1 MQVNRARIVEDQTLK
16 LIMESTLDQG
26 YFKGLDVLVTG
37 CAGFLGSWLVEAL
50 HEMGSRVT
58 CVDNMSTGRIDNVKR
73 LIGSSRFKLI
83 VGDVIEVDLGGG
95 YNIIFHGA
103 ALPAP
108 DYYMVKP
115 VEAMLPDSIG
125 FYRVL
130 RVAERDGS
138 KIVLMSSSEIYG
150 DPEVI
155 PTPENYWGK
164 VNPVGPRSPY
174 DESKRFA
181 EALAMAF
188 HREYGVKVVIARI
201 FNTYGPRLEPGAPYA
216 RVITRFIERAL
227 RGEPLEVHGDGSQT
241 RTFTY
246 VSDTI
251 SALLTLASSS
261 KCEGE
266 VFNVGSDEE
275 ISIAR
280 LAELIVKLTGSTSKI
295 VYVKPRPDDPR
306 RRRPDITKITSYTG
320 WRPRVTL
327 IEGLKM
333 AINWMRW
340 RGIEL

>member
-1 MQVNRARIVEDQTLK
+1 MQSSGAKLVEDTTLK
-16 LIMESTLDQG
+16 LAIESIADQG
-26 YFKGLDVLVTG
+26 YFYGLNMLVTG
-37 CAGFLGSWLVEAL
+37 CAGFIGSWLSEAL
-50 HEMGSRVT
+50 HSLGSRVT
-58 CVDNMSTGRIDNVKR
+58 CIDNLSTGRYDNIRGLV
-73 LIGSSRFKLI
+73 GSSRFKLV
-83 VGDVIEVDLGGG
+83 VGDVVEVDLGEG
-95 YNIIFHGA
+95 YDLVFHGA

-125 FYRVL
+125 LYRVL
-130 RVAERDGS
+130 RVAERSGS
-138 KIVLMSSSEIYG
+138 KVVLMSSSEVYG
-150 DPEVI
+150 DPEVV
-155 PTPENYWGK
+155 PTPESYWGR

-188 HREYGVKVVIARI
+188 HREYGVRVTIARI

-216 RVITRFIERAL
+216 RVVTRFVERAL

-246 VSDTI
+246 VSDTVA
-251 SALLTLASSS
+251 ALLTLASCS
-261 KCEGE
+261 KCDGE

-275 ISIAR
+275 ISVAE
-280 LAELIVKLTGSTSKI
+280 LAELVVKLTGSRSSI

-320 WRPRVTL
+320 WRPRVALT
-327 IEGLKM
+327 EGLRM
-333 AINWMRW
+333 TIEWMRW
-340 RGIEL
+340 RVG

>member
-1 MQVNRARIVEDQTLK
+1 MQLSGAKLVEDTTLK
-16 LIMESTLDQG
+16 LVIESIADQG
-26 YFKGLDVLVTG
+26 YFYGLNVLVTG
-37 CAGFLGSWLVEAL
+37 CAGFIGSWLSETL
-50 HEMGSRVT
+50 HSLGSRVT
-58 CVDNMSTGRIDNVKR
+58 CIDNLSTGRYDNIRGLV
-73 LIGSSRFKLI
+73 GSSRFKLV
-83 VGDVIEVDLGGG
+83 VGDVVEVDLGEG
-95 YNIIFHGA
+95 YDLVFHGA

-125 FYRVL
+125 LYRVL
-130 RVAERDGS
+130 RVAERSGS
-138 KIVLMSSSEIYG
+138 KVVLMSSSEVYG
-150 DPEVI
+150 DPEVV
-155 PTPENYWGK
+155 PTPESYWGR

-188 HREYGVKVVIARI
+188 HREYGVRVTIARI

-216 RVITRFIERAL
+216 RVVTRFVERAL

-246 VSDTI
+246 VSDTVA
-251 SALLTLASSS
+251 ALLTLASCS
-261 KCEGE
+261 KCDGE

-275 ISIAR
+275 ISV
-280 LAELIVKLTGSTSKI
+280 AELAGLVVKLTGSRSPI

-320 WRPRVTL
+320 WRPRVALT
-327 IEGLKM
+327 EGLRM
-333 AINWMRW
+333 TIEWMRW
-340 RGIEL
+340 RVG